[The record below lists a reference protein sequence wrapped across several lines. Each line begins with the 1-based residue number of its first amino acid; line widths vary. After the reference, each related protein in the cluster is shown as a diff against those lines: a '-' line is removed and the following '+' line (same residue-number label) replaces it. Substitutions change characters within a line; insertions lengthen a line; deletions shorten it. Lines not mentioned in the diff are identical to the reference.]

1 MTNEQGPQNKKKKKG
16 LLGALVNIGKKLDAW
31 DDELRKP
38 QIEAGEKAKRLN
50 EEEVRKAQQVG
61 VNDNAS
67 RLEQDKWISFNIQ
80 LGVPENKVNQ
90 SKALLME
97 LIDDGFKQQQFN
109 GSELNAL
116 KPLDFEINIY
126 TEKANP
132 AKYQINQEINQN
144 YYFVGIEPKGRVLS
158 PKVAASNMQF
168 LKRIAVFN
176 LNGII
181 PKSTGNINIRL
192 MQLHFSI
199 KLAGDKP
206 DGKKILVEDKN
217 GLSVSGYLSL
227 AIKLDEQNHALCKE
241 IFWLT
246 PTELYNDQRNVM
258 SNKNQPE
265 AEKDKAKRFIEAMIE
280 DGFVPTPKVAL
291 LAKYQDGSLLLVQ
304 YKGREEWDIP
314 TEEMMDGET
323 GKEALNRLITKVEKL
338 GFKIS
343 KVGDLRKDTA
353 ISTANYYMAEAK
365 VTSNERP

>member
-258 SNKNQPE
+258 SNKNQ
-265 AEKDKAKRFIEAMIE
+265 
-280 DGFVPTPKVAL
+280 
-291 LAKYQDGSLLLVQ
+291 
-304 YKGREEWDIP
+304 
-314 TEEMMDGET
+314 
-323 GKEALNRLITKVEKL
+323 
-338 GFKIS
+338 
-343 KVGDLRKDTA
+343 
-353 ISTANYYMAEAK
+353 
-365 VTSNERP
+365 